1 MSKTILNG
9 LEKRILSGFSRIS
22 SQLPIYD
29 EVENWK
35 CFENC
40 APQESLNSGFLFI
53 HFSSHRLILP
63 TSLSVVVYLE
73 RYVLR
78 QCNWYSPASPHCHPF
93 SLQGCVQEE
102 IRFAICP
109 ELILSRL
116 FTERLEENECLLI
129 NGKLINSA
137 LWHTCKVEIGM
148 YIVLHCV
155 GLRCIVLHCIVL
167 HCVLY

>member
-1 MSKTILNG
+1 MDYS
-9 LEKRILSGFSRIS
+9 
-22 SQLPIYD
+22 
-29 EVENWK
+29 
-35 CFENC
+35 
-40 APQESLNSGFLFI
+40 ALF
-53 HFSSHRLILP
+53 
-63 TSLSVVVYLE
+63 
-73 RYVLR
+73 
-78 QCNWYSPASPHCHPF
+78 SPHCYPF

-167 HCVLY
+167 ACVVLYCIALYCVALCIVLNTNIIIAVAIAGAERCSSYCGYAETFRWLGNYDDEMPR

>member
-1 MSKTILNG
+1 MDYS
-9 LEKRILSGFSRIS
+9 
-22 SQLPIYD
+22 
-29 EVENWK
+29 
-35 CFENC
+35 
-40 APQESLNSGFLFI
+40 ALF
-53 HFSSHRLILP
+53 
-63 TSLSVVVYLE
+63 
-73 RYVLR
+73 
-78 QCNWYSPASPHCHPF
+78 SPHCHPF

-167 HCVLY
+167 ACVVLYCIALCCIVYCIKHQYYYCRGNCRGRAVQ